1 MEWPVSFG
9 RKTENKTALIQVSDG
24 KIILLVQISG
34 RSSITMLRASLITDA
49 SLMRTHSAMYYK
61 IPPSLLAVIQSPTR
75 LLYGVNIRNDC
86 LKLARDFPS
95 LGRPQGFVDLSHIS
109 RELDPARWGAEGRRL
124 ISLAKLTEAH
134 VGETLEKPKERTSD
148 WRKPLTE
155 RQRDYAASDVQC
167 GWAILE
173 RLRALHAG
181 GAGAE
186 GETWEAL
193 LDRLKGDDV

>member
-1 MEWPVSFG
+1 MC
-9 RKTENKTALIQVSDG
+9 
-24 KIILLVQISG
+24 
-34 RSSITMLRASLITDA
+34 
-49 SLMRTHSAMYYK
+49 YK
-61 IPPSLLAVIQSPTR
+61 IPPALLAVIQSPTR
-75 LLYGVNIRNDC
+75 LLYGVNIRNDAS
-86 LKLARDFPS
+86 KLARDFPA
-95 LGRPQGFVDLSHIS
+95 LGRPQGFVDLSHIARALEPS
-109 RELDPARWGAEGRRL
+109 RWPEGKRL

-134 VGETLEKPKERTSD
+134 VGEELEKPKERTSD

-173 RLRALHAG
+173 RLRTIHGG
-181 GAGAE
+181 GASAQ